1 MEQTRDTS
9 KTTTIAADAAARDY
23 IAAEAERQ
31 GLSQR
36 QMLTVLVKA
45 YKHQAENPDQQKDD
59 DRVISFL
66 LKQEKRILEPILST
80 IQSVDSNQR
89 VLIDVLKDIE

>member
-1 MEQTRDTS
+1 MEQSRDNP

-45 YKHQAENPDQQKDD
+45 YKHQSENPDQQKDD

-89 VLIDVLKDIE
+89 VLIDVLKDID